1 MQSNSSE
8 QSPEE
13 NSQSQSQSLE
23 LSESSTEKGNEF
35 EKNDFHPEEV
45 AHLPNQ
51 AVKDLNR
58 LEVDYD
64 TVNKLDIRDFEKDF
78 IIPRDFNP
86 KLYLNLFSV
95 EEKNI
100 VNPPPRSTP
109 LDQQLHSMLKKVGVE
124 MESLQEYVIKT
135 DPM

>member
-1 MQSNSSE
+1 M
-8 QSPEE
+8 
-13 NSQSQSQSLE
+13 
-23 LSESSTEKGNEF
+23 

-51 AVKDLNR
+51 AVKDFNR

-64 TVNKLDIRDFEKDF
+64 IVNKLDIRDFEKDF

-95 EEKNI
+95 EEKDI
-100 VNPPPRSTP
+100 VNPPPSFSP
-109 LDQQLHSMLKKVGVE
+109 YDQQLHSMLKKVGV
-124 MESLQEYVIKT
+124 
-135 DPM
+135 